1 MTTKVTP
8 FAYTLILI
16 NTPLIGLVYLILF
29 GEKALFLLF
38 LRFHI
43 AELDSGMIRLQQL
56 QNLFHILFFVED
68 QIGKFLL
75 PVDKDQPVV
84 VIGGAVVRL
93 ALADPAEAALDVVIG
108 NVIFDPQ
115 IPVIQAQ
122 LAQTDTPDL
131 FSGLIVFN
139 MRLVA
144 DPFFVNTF
152 EFQLSEHSC
161 APLFLGFIRSASK

>member
-1 MTTKVTP
+1 MIR
-8 FAYTLILI
+8 FQQFQ
-16 NTPLIGLVYLILF
+16 NLF
-29 GEKALFLLF
+29 YLFLL
-38 LRFHI
+38 
-43 AELDSGMIRLQQL
+43 
-56 QNLFHILFFVED
+56 VED
-68 QIGKFLL
+68 QVGKFFLT
-75 PVDKDQPVV
+75 VDEDEPVV

-108 NVIFDPQ
+108 NVIFYPQ

-122 LAQTDTPDL
+122 LAQADTPDL